1 MEGNFNPSFFPADS
15 ETFQPPFVLYG
26 PNVILNQRALKPC
39 RLLVD
44 FISAYLL
51 VGSFSSTDKGHLEI

>member
-1 MEGNFNPSFFPADS
+1 MNFNPCSFPAAFKI
-15 ETFQPPFVLYG
+15 FQPPFVLYG

-44 FISAYLL
+44 FISVYLL
-51 VGSFSSTDKGHLEI
+51 VGSFSSTDKGHLDI